1 MLQPKKDKKRYDP
14 PSHESIHKILTP
26 KNNNYERTIK
36 KHQVQDQRRN
46 DRAHEKLKRTLKD
59 REIMK
64 TINESR
70 AGAKAV
76 TRMNDDGKGKKI
88 KNEVAR
94 DTTISGRS
102 MNEGMARKMF
112 NHNFRK
118 FNPGGDVPKANL
130 TQEKNKGGQMQYVYS
145 ATVGTSPTEMNSPAN
160 GNAFTGA
167 MAKTGGDYDK
177 AKEMLDGMPM
187 MGKPK
192 EGISSRIKSRLGL
205 GK

>member
-1 MLQPKKDKKRYDP
+1 MLQPKKNKKKYDS
-14 PSHESIHKILTP
+14 PSHEGIHKILTP

-46 DRAHEKLKRTLKD
+46 DRANEKANRFIQD

-76 TRMNDDGKGKKI
+76 TRMDNDGKGKKI

-102 MNEGMARKMF
+102 MNEGMAKKMF

-145 ATVGTSPTEMNSPAN
+145 ATVGTSPTKMSSPAN

-177 AKEMLDGMPM
+177 AKALLGDSPAIYGTGSPFQL
-187 MGKPK
+187 
-192 EGISSRIKSRLGL
+192 RKS
-205 GK
+205 KIFKK

>member
-1 MLQPKKDKKRYDP
+1 MLQPKKNKKKYDS
-14 PSHESIHKILTP
+14 PSHEGIHKILTP

-46 DRAHEKLKRTLKD
+46 DRANEKANRFIQD

-76 TRMNDDGKGKKI
+76 TRMDNDGKGKKI

-102 MNEGMARKMF
+102 MNEGMAKKMF

-145 ATVGTSPTEMNSPAN
+145 ATVGTSPTKMSSPAN

-177 AKEMLDGMPM
+177 AKAL
-187 MGKPK
+187 
-192 EGISSRIKSRLGL
+192 LGDSPATYGTGSPFQL
-205 GK
+205 RNSKIFKK

>member
-1 MLQPKKDKKRYDP
+1 MALIGKQKKLD
-14 PSHESIHKILTP
+14 
-26 KNNNYERTIK
+26 KNNNG
-36 KHQVQDQRRN
+36 
-46 DRAHEKLKRTLKD
+46 KLDKEDFKMLGKSPSK
-59 REIMK
+59 IP
-64 TINESR
+64 IN
-70 AGAKAV
+70 
-76 TRMNDDGKGKKI
+76 NNKI

-187 MGKPK
+187 MDKPK